1 MWGKGGVGKSTI
13 AAALALLVRQHYHRV
28 LLVSTDPTPSARQLL
43 CRDNECGGIEV
54 RELGED
60 EVKRLWV
67 KRFGDEVYEVISSF
81 LPVERWIIDYVA
93 GAPGISD
100 QFMLYYIYE
109 LARSNNYDAIV
120 WDTVAA
126 GASLRLLRLEK
137 EFYTHMGDAARLYL
151 RVRSALEKLRR
162 GKRDPLELINSWR
175 ELAENILSMLS
186 SSLHRAVIVSEPSRL
201 SLAVTKSILGELRL
215 HGIEPRLLVANKL
228 VEENPC
234 PGCSLVEDV
243 VRETQEHLLGIEE
256 LGLSTIH
263 VPYVPGEP
271 RERVEKVAKILKEED
286 VLERLGLLP

>member
-1 MWGKGGVGKSTI
+1 M
-13 AAALALLVRQHYHRV
+13 
-28 LLVSTDPTPSARQLL
+28 ARQLL
-43 CRDNECGGIEV
+43 CRDNECRGIEV

-60 EVKRLWV
+60 EVKKLWV
-67 KRFGDEVYEVISSF
+67 ERFGDEVYEVISSF

-109 LARSNNYDAIV
+109 LARSNNYDVIV

-151 RVRSALEKLRR
+151 RVRSALDKLRR

-175 ELAENILSMLS
+175 ELAENILSLLS
-186 SSLHRAVIVSEPSRL
+186 SSSHRAVIVSEPSRL

-215 HGIEPRLLVANKL
+215 HSIEPRLLVANKL

-234 PGCSLVEDV
+234 PGCSLVEDAAQ
-243 VRETQEHLLGIEE
+243 ETVEHLRSLEE
-256 LGLSTIH
+256 LGLSVIR

-271 RERVEKVAKILKEED
+271 RERVEKVARILEGRG
-286 VLERLGLLP
+286 VLRMLGLLP

>member
-13 AAALALLVRQHYHRV
+13 AAALALLVKQHYSRV

-43 CRDNECGGIEV
+43 CRDKGCKGIEV
-54 RELGED
+54 SELGED

-109 LARSNNYDAIV
+109 LAGSNNYDAIV

-137 EFYTHMGDAARLYL
+137 EFYTHMGEAARLYL
-151 RVRSALEKLRR
+151 RVRSALERLRR
-162 GKRDPLELINSWR
+162 GRRDPLELINSWR
-175 ELAENILSMLS
+175 ELAENILSLLS
-186 SSLHRAVIVSEPSRL
+186 SSLHRAIIVSEPSRL

-234 PGCSLVEDV
+234 PGCGLLEDMAS
-243 VRETQEHLLGIEE
+243 ETHEHLRSLEE
-256 LGLSTIH
+256 LGLSVIR
-263 VPYVPGEP
+263 VPYVPGEA
-271 RERVEKVAKILKEED
+271 RERVEEVAKILEELN
-286 VLERLGLLP
+286 VLKRIGLLP

>member
-13 AAALALLVRQHYHRV
+13 AAALALLVRQHYHGV

-43 CRDNECGGIEV
+43 CRDNECRGIEV

-151 RVRSALEKLRR
+151 RIRSALDKLRR
-162 GKRDPLELINSWR
+162 GKRDPLELINSWK
-175 ELAENILSMLS
+175 ELAENILSLLS
-186 SSLHRAVIVSEPSRL
+186 SSLHRAIIVSEPSRL
-201 SLAVTKSILGELRL
+201 SLAVTRSIMEELRL
-215 HGIEPRLLVANKL
+215 HGIEPRLLIANKL

-234 PGCSLVEDV
+234 PGCSIVENMV
-243 VRETQEHLLGIEE
+243 QETQEHLGSIKK
-256 LGLSTIH
+256 LGLSMIC

-271 RERVEKVAKILKEED
+271 RERVEKVAGILGEKG